1 MYGIFSYVRKRAD
14 TAPTKLAGVP
24 IVMCGPKKRKLVL
37 RATSPG
43 SKHLP
48 QHGCNAAWLS
58 VKRSRLLGFTWAEDL
73 RRSERRPVK
82 KGHHTEK
89 LQMQTAGSPGLRHSS
104 DRAEGGKVRIMGGGE
119 FNIGT
124 RWVRGA
130 SMRRKPVKTRGNRPI
145 EGLK

>member
-58 VKRSRLLGFTWAEDL
+58 VKRWGRYSFAEGKMTTCKKRASHRKAADANSWEPVVISSSASFLG
-73 RRSERRPVK
+73 
-82 KGHHTEK
+82 
-89 LQMQTAGSPGLRHSS
+89 
-104 DRAEGGKVRIMGGGE
+104 RAEE
-119 FNIGT
+119 SSLHYF
-124 RWVRGA
+124 
-130 SMRRKPVKTRGNRPI
+130 
-145 EGLK
+145 E